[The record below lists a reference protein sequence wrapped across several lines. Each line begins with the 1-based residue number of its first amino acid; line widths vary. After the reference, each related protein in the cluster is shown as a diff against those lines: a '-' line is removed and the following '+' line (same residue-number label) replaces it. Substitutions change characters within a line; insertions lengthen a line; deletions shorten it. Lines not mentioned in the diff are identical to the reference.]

1 MKIERA
7 KKEEVV
13 VAKSVISTL
22 EGGTVFKV
30 GTKLFLKTADDGYG
44 GANAV
49 RLTTG
54 EVEEFSSDDLADE
67 VVEGTFNYA

>member
-13 VAKSVISTL
+13 VAKSVISEL
-22 EGGTVFKV
+22 SGGTVFKV
-30 GTKLFLKTADDGYG
+30 GTKLFLKVQDDVYDTT
-44 GANAV
+44 AV